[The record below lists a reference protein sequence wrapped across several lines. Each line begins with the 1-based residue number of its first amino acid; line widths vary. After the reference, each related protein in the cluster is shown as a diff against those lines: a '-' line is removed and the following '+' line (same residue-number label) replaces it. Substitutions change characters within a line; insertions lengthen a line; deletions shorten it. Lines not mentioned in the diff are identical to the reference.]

1 MCGDIWGSFIKR
13 QTNDNEWRQVVQRVT
28 TSGTMSDNERQR
40 VVTSDN
46 EWQRVIISAIV
57 SLHHFMIILISGE
70 NLRHL
75 LLIKKRNICHL
86 LYTIRMGDD
95 IWGSFIKRQTNGT
108 SSDNEL
114 SNEWQ
119 RMTMSYNEWQR
130 VIQRTTTR
138 DNKWQ
143 WVTTNGNECYKEWQW
158 VVILA
163 NFPLFQIREEH
174 SKEKPLNFEE
184 GKNKNKPLRR
194 NINSKKKE
202 LRQYFLF
209 AKHKTLK
216 LYEDRM
222 TQI

>member
-46 EWQRVIISAIV
+46 EWQRVVISAIV

-70 NLRHL
+70 HLRHL
-75 LLIKKRNICHL
+75 LLFKKRNICHL

-95 IWGSFIKRQTNGT
+95 IWGSFIKRQKNGT

-119 RMTMSYNEWQR
+119 RMTMSYNEWQER
-130 VIQRTTTR
+130 QRETTS
-138 DNKWQ
+138 DN
-143 WVTTNGNECYKEWQW
+143 EWQRMATSATKSDNESSFW
-158 VVILA
+158 LI
-163 NFPLFQIREEH
+163 
-174 SKEKPLNFEE
+174 
-184 GKNKNKPLRR
+184 
-194 NINSKKKE
+194 
-202 LRQYFLF
+202 FLF
-209 AKHKTLK
+209 F
-216 LYEDRM
+216 E
-222 TQI
+222 